1 MFTGIVT
8 NQAVLREKKKVEP
21 GVRFTFEIL
30 GQSSPFQLGQSVAL
44 DGVCVTVASFRRKKF
59 SGTLIEDTLRST
71 TLGQLSLGERVNLER
86 ALRAGDEVG
95 GHWVTG
101 HVDGVGVIR
110 KIERKGKGLRFEI
123 SAPADIIHRFI
134 EKGSVAID
142 GISFTLQAIRRGSF
156 RVGVTPHTF
165 RATTLPWKR
174 EGDRVNLET
183 DLFAKLV
190 EHSVSNSKGKSS
202 SLRLKALQKQG
213 F

>member
-1 MFTGIVT
+1 MFTGIVSS
-8 NQAVLREKKKVEP
+8 QAVLREKKKT
-21 GVRFTFEIL
+21 GRDARLSFEIP
-30 GQSSPFQLGQSVAL
+30 GKSSSFRLGQSVAV
-44 DGVCVTVASFRRKKF
+44 DGVCVTVAAFRGKKF
-59 SGTLIEDTLRST
+59 SVDLIKDTLCST
-71 TLGQLSLGERVNLER
+71 TLGSLSEGGRVNLER

-110 KIERKGKGLRFEI
+110 KIKREGEGFGFEI
-123 SAPADIIHRFI
+123 SAPADIIRRLV

-142 GISFTLQAIRRGSF
+142 GISFTLQIIRRDSF
-156 RVGVTPHTF
+156 EVGVTPHTF

-174 EGDRVNLET
+174 EGDRVNLEV

-190 EHSVSNSKGKSS
+190 EHFVSNSRKKAP
-202 SLRLKALQKQG
+202 SLSVKALQAQG